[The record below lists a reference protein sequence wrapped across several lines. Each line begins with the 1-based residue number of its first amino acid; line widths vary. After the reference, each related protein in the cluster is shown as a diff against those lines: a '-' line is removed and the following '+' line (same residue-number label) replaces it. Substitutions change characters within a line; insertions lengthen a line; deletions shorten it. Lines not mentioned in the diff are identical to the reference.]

1 VSAANI
7 LGLGRDYTDE
17 EVRSFVGDLESLPSG
32 DLTVSLLVGCGQRA
46 VAPLRDYLL
55 HGQPRGIFQPRQRAV
70 EALAQLGAKEVLI
83 EYLSQKRMIPDF
95 EVRFGEEAVENT
107 AARALSQWPT
117 DDVFAFLCSLAER
130 RMLAGAIE
138 ALGKFD
144 RFEAAWILIRALGDD
159 VCHPVA
165 EEALRRIAETVKPL
179 LLQASRR
186 VNPEYEKPSERQRR
200 RSVVRI
206 LSDLPL
212 TLGDWEEL
220 RPLLADEDKT
230 ITRTVAQVAVDR
242 ASETERE
249 RAVQFLIRSLGSAP
263 WFEQMHIQECLE
275 RNYSAVRHVIDEE
288 SALRR
293 ETVKGPPLADSVLR
307 ILEKIGAKCGA
318 CELKETGRNAK

>member
-7 LGLGRDYTDE
+7 PGLGRDYTDE
-17 EVRSFVGDLESLPSG
+17 EVRSFVGDLECLPSG

-55 HGQPRGIFQPRQRAV
+55 HGKPRGIFQPRQRAV

-83 EYLSQKRMIPDF
+83 EYLSQKRVIPDF

-130 RMLAGAIE
+130 RMLTGAIE
-138 ALGKFD
+138 ALGKFE

-165 EEALRRIAETVKPL
+165 EEALRRSAETVKPL
-179 LLQASRR
+179 LLQAARR

-206 LSDLPL
+206 LADLVL
-212 TLGDWEEL
+212 TSGDWEEL
-220 RPLLADEDKT
+220 RPLLRDDDKT
-230 ITRTVAQVAVDR
+230 IARTAAQVAV
-242 ASETERE
+242 E
-249 RAVQFLIRSLGSAP
+249 RAPEEERGRAARFLIHSLGSAP
-263 WFEQMHIQECLE
+263 WFEQMRIEECLE
-275 RNYSAVRHVIDEE
+275 RNYSGVRHVIDEE

-293 ETVKGPPLADSVLR
+293 ATVKGPPLADKVLR
-307 ILEKIGAKCGA
+307 ILEKILAKCGA
-318 CELKETGRNAK
+318 SAEKETHRNAK